1 MARKTKEEAENTRT
15 DILNAA
21 LDCFY
26 EKGFSKTSF
35 DDIAQRISMT
45 KGAVYWHF
53 KDKGELLAALIQYH
67 IKDRFEPMKDEC
79 GVPRNLD
86 ELREFFV
93 REISYIT
100 SNSDL
105 QKFLFF
111 VMAQVEWSDAV
122 FNKVIERLG
131 DIRIFGLDIVQK
143 ALTSVQKNG
152 QLMPDVKVNEAAL
165 AIMNL
170 WRGSLHYYVSNQNSQ
185 SVELDKSFLYGL
197 DIVLNQLRKEC

>member
-1 MARKTKEEAENTRT
+1 M
-15 DILNAA
+15 
-21 LDCFY
+21 
-26 EKGFSKTSF
+26 
-35 DDIAQRISMT
+35 
-45 KGAVYWHF
+45 
-53 KDKGELLAALIQYH
+53 
-67 IKDRFEPMKDEC
+67 
-79 GVPRNLD
+79 
-86 ELREFFV
+86 

-143 ALTSVQKNG
+143 ALTSAQKNG